1 MGNIVKDQKK
11 HDVLAEKISEME
23 YGDTIM
29 HSEIEAIIGEPYGS
43 QKYRTIVGNAKRV
56 LLSDFNRNI
65 TSVHGKGYRIPYPDD
80 YVDTALGHYKKASRQ
95 VRKGK
100 KVLEHCPVGDMSSQG
115 REAHRRVYDK
125 MLILDSAMQGT
136 RVELKMLSKRNHPF
150 ALDNI
155 KR

>member
-1 MGNIVKDQKK
+1 MENIAEVQKK
-11 HDVLAEKISEME
+11 HEILAKKISEME

-29 HSEIEAIIGEPYGS
+29 HSEIESVIGEPYGS
-43 QKYRTIVGNAKRV
+43 QKYRTIVSKAKSV
-56 LLSDFNRNI
+56 LLNEYNRNI
-65 TSVHGKGYRIPYPDD
+65 TSVHGKGYTVPYPDD
-80 YVDTALGHYKKASRQ
+80 YVDTALGHYKRASRQ

-100 KVLEHCPVGDMSSQG
+100 RVLEHCPVGDMTAQG

-150 ALDNI
+150 ALENI